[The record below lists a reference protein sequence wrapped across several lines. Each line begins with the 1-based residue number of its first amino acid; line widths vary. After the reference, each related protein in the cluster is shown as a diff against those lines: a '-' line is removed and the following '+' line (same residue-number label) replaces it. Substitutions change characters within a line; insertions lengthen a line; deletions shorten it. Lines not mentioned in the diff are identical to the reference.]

1 MCQEKYNN
9 TIQCRQYMWHK
20 TRWKLL
26 SAFVCIVRRR
36 FINIIDVNDISIK
49 PYKEYKENKYSW
61 TDKDDSRNSIKGFGI
76 ICASKIMN
84 IHYLAILF
92 LRDLWIWN
100 KNTVEIL
107 NAVRRI
113 IIHILHTK
121 SIIISETVPLNHWTS
136 WIGNPATGQWI
147 TNLFPSIA
155 CTTLGKVLSCE
166 LVGGP

>member
-61 TDKDDSRNSIKGFGI
+61 TDKDDSRKSIKGFGI
-76 ICASKIMN
+76 ICALKDYEYS
-84 IHYLAILF
+84 LF
-92 LRDLWIWN
+92 GNSLPQWFVNMKQKYCR
-100 KNTVEIL
+100 NT
-107 NAVRRI
+107 
-113 IIHILHTK
+113 
-121 SIIISETVPLNHWTS
+121 
-136 WIGNPATGQWI
+136 
-147 TNLFPSIA
+147 
-155 CTTLGKVLSCE
+155 
-166 LVGGP
+166 